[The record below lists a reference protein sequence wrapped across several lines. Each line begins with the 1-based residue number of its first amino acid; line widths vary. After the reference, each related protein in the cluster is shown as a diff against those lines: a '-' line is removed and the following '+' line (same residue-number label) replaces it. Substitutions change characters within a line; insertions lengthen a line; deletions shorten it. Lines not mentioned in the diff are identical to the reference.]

1 MSIKFNSAVTKLSG
15 AAPWTLANVVVND
28 KPIFLYA
35 YGMTAGDKVCV
46 RRIVNGGEQSGFTN
60 SGCSTNQPVPGA
72 VVARSDLDACG
83 NPVCMELGKLSIQ
96 LAEPGEYE
104 LVGTGAGFAA
114 GTIIIEERVW
124 IGSHDPA
131 QCPKPV
137 TIDSLPD
144 LVISKLPIVEL
155 KKHVTGSQIVCGQL
169 WYIWSDGTKTTE
181 TIPAC
186 PVPVVYC
193 PSLRLSCSGEPGF
206 GYHVNDPKDPAA
218 TVEMAPCAGD
228 PQDSIWIYPASGT
241 GHTVKITDCDGVL
254 IGYAANRSDC
264 APDCGCA

>member
-15 AAPWTLANVVVND
+15 AAPWTLATVVVND

-60 SGCSTNQPVPGA
+60 AGCSTNQPVPGA

-131 QCPKPV
+131 QCPKP
-137 TIDSLPD
+137 L
-144 LVISKLPIVEL
+144 
-155 KKHVTGSQIVCGQL
+155 
-169 WYIWSDGTKTTE
+169 
-181 TIPAC
+181 C

-206 GYHVNDPKDPAA
+206 GYHADDPKDPAA

-228 PQDSIWIYPASGT
+228 PQDSIWIYPTSGT
-241 GHTVKITDCDGVL
+241 GHTVKVTDCDGVL